1 MDRAIFTSIF
11 SFASG
16 ILVASFVF
24 ISPIVSIFL
33 ILVAFAV
40 LLAEKIYQNHIGKE
54 VLLVTFALIAFGLG
68 TLRYAVKDFHEL
80 VTPSGEGIVVSEPEQ
95 RDNATRF
102 VLRADNGEKVLVSA
116 GLYEEILYGDRV
128 RIEGKLERPGMLED
142 FDYAAYLSKDDIYWT
157 MGFAKTEVVLSGH
170 GQPIKAGL
178 LKIKKSFVNKIRETF
193 AEPYASLLAGLIVA
207 GRDAMPKNI
216 LEEFRRAG
224 IIHIVVLSGYN
235 ITIIADFL
243 RRMFEKLFLL
253 SSRTAVP
260 QLASGASIAG
270 ILLFVIMTGAEATVV
285 RAAIMVLTV
294 IAAKM
299 LGRKYSAPRALLLA
313 GTVMLIHNPKILV
326 FDASFQLSF
335 LATLALIYVV
345 PIVEKY
351 LEFITE
357 RWELRMTVTTTIA
370 TQVTVLPLLVYS
382 VGDFSL
388 VSLPANVLV
397 LLIIPYTMLLGFLAA
412 VSAYIGALVAMPLSY
427 LAYILLWWI
436 LGVSSFLGNLPFAT
450 IAVPHVSAWMV
461 ILVYLVL
468 ITFVWRWRSF
478 PRKIAS

>member
-1 MDRAIFTSIF
+1 
-11 SFASG
+11 
-16 ILVASFVF
+16 
-24 ISPIVSIFL
+24 
-33 ILVAFAV
+33 
-40 LLAEKIYQNHIGKE
+40 
-54 VLLVTFALIAFGLG
+54 
-68 TLRYAVKDFHEL
+68 
-80 VTPSGEGIVVSEPEQ
+80 
-95 RDNATRF
+95 
-102 VLRADNGEKVLVSA
+102 
-116 GLYEEILYGDRV
+116 
-128 RIEGKLERPGMLED
+128 
-142 FDYAAYLSKDDIYWT
+142 
-157 MGFAKTEVVLSGH
+157 
-170 GQPIKAGL
+170 
-178 LKIKKSFVNKIRETF
+178 
-193 AEPYASLLAGLIVA
+193 
-207 GRDAMPKNI
+207 
-216 LEEFRRAG
+216 
-224 IIHIVVLSGYN
+224 
-235 ITIIADFL
+235 
-243 RRMFEKLFLL
+243 
-253 SSRTAVP
+253 
-260 QLASGASIAG
+260 
-270 ILLFVIMTGAEATVV
+270 VV

-345 PIVEKY
+345 PVVEKY